1 MLSMVLS
8 TIAFFIASYYLRR
21 YMDDADIRKG
31 VTRSVLI
38 FSLALAA
45 SYVVALT
52 ADYCL
57 NSTQSTR

>member
-21 YMDDADIRKG
+21 YMDDADIPKG

-38 FSLALAA
+38 FSIALMASYFVALAA
-45 SYVVALT
+45 
-52 ADYCL
+52 DYL
-57 NSTQSTR
+57 AK